1 MTPIDSKLLA
11 VYQFLLSN
19 ARASAHPSGTHVEN
33 APMTNRASPF
43 ARAGLA
49 PLRRQHRPM
58 ARRAA
63 IEQICVALACLLVW
77 QLLVSFQLVPLA
89 GVAPPGAAFERWAQL
104 LTTMPYWEVLGSTLL
119 SWFLGMLLS
128 VLVAVPLGVMIGL
141 SRFWSDS
148 TRFTIDFM
156 RTVPP
161 VALLPVILLTLGPT
175 LAMKLSLILV
185 GTVWPVLIQ
194 AIYAASQVEA
204 VQRDAAR
211 SFRLTRW
218 GRIRFVLIPSVT
230 PFVATGLRIA
240 ATVSL
245 LLSVTAEYIGGAPGL
260 GTALAQ
266 AEMAGNLPEMY
277 AYILTAATLGVA
289 INIGF
294 ISLQRR
300 LLWWHPSVRTNTRG

>member
-1 MTPIDSKLLA
+1 MTKIESKMLA
-11 VYQFLLSN
+11 VNQLILSN
-19 ARASAHPSGTHVEN
+19 VRATAHPSGSHVES
-33 APMTNRASPF
+33 APMTTRASPF
-43 ARAGLA
+43 ARAGLG
-49 PLRRQHRPM
+49 PLRHRRPL
-58 ARRAA
+58 ARRATF
-63 IEQICVALACLLVW
+63 EQIGVALVFLLAW
-77 QLLVSFQLVPLA
+77 QLLVSFKFLPQA
-89 GVAPPGAAFERWAQL
+89 GVASPGEALARWVQL
-104 LTTMPYWEVLGSTLL
+104 LATAPYWAALGSTLL
-119 SWFLGMLLS
+119 SWFLGMSLS

-148 TRFTIDFM
+148 TRFSIDFM

-161 VALLPVILLTLGPT
+161 VALMPVILLMLGPT

-194 AIYAASQVEA
+194 AIYAASQVDA

-211 SFRLTRW
+211 SFRLTAW
-218 GRIRFVLIPSVT
+218 GRIRFLLVPSVT

-245 LLSVTAEYIGGAPGL
+245 LLSVTAEYIGGASGL
-260 GTALAQ
+260 GTELGQ
-266 AEMAGNLPEMY
+266 AEMAGNMPEMY

-300 LLWWHPSVRTNTRG
+300 LLWWHPSVRTNARG

>member
-1 MTPIDSKLLA
+1 MTTR
-11 VYQFLLSN
+11 V
-19 ARASAHPSGTHVEN
+19 
-33 APMTNRASPF
+33 SPF
-43 ARAGLA
+43 ASGLP
-49 PLRRQHRPM
+49 PLRRHRRPL

-63 IEQICVALACLLVW
+63 FEQIAVALACLLVW
-77 QLLVSFQLVPLA
+77 QLLVSFKLVPPA
-89 GVAPPGAAFERWAQL
+89 GVAPPGETLSRWAQL
-104 LTTMPYWEVLGSTLL
+104 LATAPYWGALGNTLL
-119 SWFLGMLLS
+119 SWFLGMSLS
-128 VLVAVPLGVMIGL
+128 MMAVPLGIAIGL

-148 TRFTIDFM
+148 TRFSIDFM

-161 VALLPVILLTLGPT
+161 VALMPVILLMLGPT
-175 LAMKLSLILV
+175 LSMKLSLILV

-194 AIYAASQVEA
+194 SIYAASQVDA

-211 SFRLTRW
+211 SFRLTAW
-218 GRIRFVLIPSVT
+218 GRIRFLLVPSVT

-260 GTALAQ
+260 GTALGQ
-266 AEMAGNLPEMY
+266 AEVAGNLPEMY

-289 INIGF
+289 INVGF

-300 LLWWHPSVRTNTRG
+300 LLWWHPSVRANARG

>member
-1 MTPIDSKLLA
+1 MSLIESKMLA
-11 VYQFLLSN
+11 VIEFIQSN
-19 ARASAHPSGTHVEN
+19 ARATARSSGLHVEN
-33 APMTNRASPF
+33 TSMTTRASPF
-43 ARAGLA
+43 ARAGLG
-49 PLRRQHRPM
+49 PLRHRRPM
-58 ARRAA
+58 AWRTAF
-63 IEQICVALACLLVW
+63 EQIGVALACLLVW
-77 QLLVSFQLVPLA
+77 QLLVSFKLVPPA
-89 GVAPPGAAFERWAQL
+89 GVASPGEASARWLQL
-104 LTTMPYWEVLGSTLL
+104 LTTTSYWVALGNTLL
-119 SWFLGMLLS
+119 SWFLGMSLS

-161 VALLPVILLTLGPT
+161 VALMPVILLMLGPT

-194 AIYAASQVEA
+194 AIYAASQVDA

-211 SFRLTRW
+211 SFRLTAW
-218 GRIRFVLIPSVT
+218 GRVRFLLVPSVT

-260 GTALAQ
+260 GTELGQ

-300 LLWWHPSVRTNTRG
+300 LLWWHPSVRTNVRG